1 MRTLPNNIVDDLLRH
16 IPIILDWSQ
25 RDGKCTD
32 TRVANAIRITRKH
45 LQRLKRIKDNDKG
58 QQFVRD

>member
-16 IPIILDWSQ
+16 IPIIIDWSQ

-45 LQRLKRIKDNDKG
+45 LQRLKRIRENDTG
-58 QQFVRD
+58 